1 MDGQRSTKEQNW
13 GLDCA
18 AEVEACLQR
27 ICSWRVPPNWSAVDW
42 RDEIRAVAL
51 GEAWKAECEFDF
63 TRGVPL
69 ADFVHSRLLARVL
82 TRYRQEWSYGL
93 HCLRRGMQEDDGDSL
108 EERSTNHGPVAHLDK
123 ENAEVW
129 EIVTL
134 LDPKTRRLVIQ
145 LFCEGRTEA
154 EIARELGLS
163 QRAVSKRKQAA
174 LGVLRQY
181 LQDREKKLP
190 LRF

>member
-1 MDGQRSTKEQNW
+1 M
-13 GLDCA
+13 A
-18 AEVEACLQR
+18 
-27 ICSWRVPPNWSAVDW
+27 I
-42 RDEIRAVAL
+42 

-63 TRGVPL
+63 SRGLSL
-69 ADFVHSRLLARVL
+69 AAFVHSRMLARVL

-93 HCLRRGMQEDDGDSL
+93 HCPRRVTEGDDGDFQ
-108 EERSTNHGPVAHLDK
+108 EESSPGQVAVAHVDT
-123 ENAEVW
+123 ASQGFW
-129 EIVTL
+129 EMVTL
-134 LDPKTRRLVIQ
+134 LEPKPRRLVIQ

-174 LGVLRQY
+174 LGALRQC
-181 LQDREKKLP
+181 LHEGEKKSA

>member
-1 MDGQRSTKEQNW
+1 MDGQWSTKERNW
-13 GLDCA
+13 GLGCA
-18 AEVEACLQR
+18 DEVESCLQR
-27 ICSWRVPPNWSAVDW
+27 ICSWRVPPNWSPTDW
-42 RDEIRAVAL
+42 LEEIRAVAI

-63 TRGVPL
+63 TRGVSL
-69 ADFVHSRLLARVL
+69 AAFVHSRMLARVL

-93 HCLRRGMQEDDGDSL
+93 HCPRRVVEDGDFP
-108 EERSTNHGPVAHLDK
+108 EERSTGQVAVAHLDL
-123 ENAEVW
+123 ASQGFW
-129 EIVTL
+129 EMVTL
-134 LDPKTRRLVIQ
+134 LDAKPRRLVIQ

-174 LGVLRQY
+174 LGALRQC
-181 LQDREKKLP
+181 LEDHAKKIP